1 MLETL
6 DLAFAL
12 GRDGLR
18 VVRFRSFFL
27 GGGGELRVVQYQ
39 CVRV

>member
-27 GGGGELRVVQYQ
+27 GGANSVLSSTNA
-39 CVRV
+39 

>member
-27 GGGGELRVVQYQ
+27 GGGELRVVQYQ